1 MCGSDELEPGGVKP
15 IRYFG
20 RDLVLFRTETGAPVV
35 LDAYCPHLGAHL
47 GVGGTVVGDSIRCPF
62 HAWRFDGQ
70 GQCVEVPYAKR
81 IPQRAQTR
89 GYPVRDIN
97 GLIMLWFDHD
107 RVEPDFDIPVLPE
120 WGAEGWTGWN
130 LHRMD
135 IATHP
140 REIVENVADKAHF
153 EIVHRFEEVLEFENQ
168 YEEHMATQ
176 WMHGRSAVGETHS
189 RATYYG
195 PAYQITWMDGM
206 FEVRLLNAHT
216 PIDENHLH
224 LFFGI
229 MIRRREALSEEE
241 WGNLRQR
248 QEMMDL
254 PGDIQLD
261 PANLDAVYQ
270 AYVETTRQGYY
281 DDVAIW
287 EHKLYRP
294 DPVFC
299 DGDGPIAKL
308 RRWYGQFYQG

>member
-1 MCGSDELEPGGVKP
+1 
-15 IRYFG
+15 
-20 RDLVLFRTETGAPVV
+20 
-35 LDAYCPHLGAHL
+35 
-47 GVGGTVVGDSIRCPF
+47 
-62 HAWRFDGQ
+62 
-70 GQCVEVPYAKR
+70 
-81 IPQRAQTR
+81 
-89 GYPVRDIN
+89 
-97 GLIMLWFDHD
+97 
-107 RVEPDFDIPVLPE
+107 
-120 WGAEGWTGWN
+120 
-130 LHRMD
+130 
-135 IATHP
+135 
-140 REIVENVADKAHF
+140 
-153 EIVHRFEEVLEFENQ
+153 
-168 YEEHMATQ
+168 
-176 WMHGRSAVGETHS
+176 
-189 RATYYG
+189 
-195 PAYQITWMDGM
+195 
-206 FEVRLLNAHT
+206 

-241 WGNLRQR
+241 WGTLRQR

-261 PANLDAVYQ
+261 PSNLEAIYQ